1 MSLNR
6 VYANWTL
13 YILLT
18 SYGVSYLSA
27 IASEP
32 TLASPSNDSLLDTPL
47 TAILRWNSPSPDT
60 QYEIVLSTDSKLE
73 QIIARTQNI
82 TGEWRIAICPQT
94 TYWWQVYE
102 IRGDKRIP
110 AKNGPWSFRTP
121 SPVIRQDAPPL
132 EKYGAFRSHSRCTP
146 PESLAEDPD
155 MPLSPWFYKKHYDM
169 PPCPAFEQV
178 KNLLPAPVLDGPENK
193 NLLDTYWYAWKIA
206 YDFYLYEPIEKG
218 QAVTYMNAC
227 PYWAGWGSMQYFDTS
242 FIIQYARYALAPFSY
257 VTVLDNVYCRQHENG
272 FIMKETDSSNYEVWS
287 GDPTLPPLFAWA
299 EWESYQI
306 SADRKRLENILL
318 PLVKYYEWLQRYHRR
333 PNGHYFTNQP
343 GHGDWCVFMDATVAQ
358 MAWSI
363 GQIANEVGRS
373 DLAKYFQSERELLAD
388 IINREFWDDKYG
400 IYASRDPQG
409 KLATEPEPGKFYK
422 STYNFC
428 PLMADLSPQ
437 DRAERAI
444 KHMLNPEE
452 FMGKYGVPNLSF
464 DSSFYVADWAKGYQ
478 SPEKQPYRFK
488 ETVWP
493 PFTVMAIKSLQN
505 YGYHDEASDLAE
517 RYARA
522 LAEIYHQH
530 GDVTEFSWT
539 NELAPGGNQKFV
551 GWSGFGP
558 IACLIESVL
567 GFNLNAPQNTLT
579 WRIHRKERHGIQQL
593 RFGNVTANLICE
605 ERASLDQPCNISVT
619 SDHPFNLVINWGEKK
634 LVQHVKPGTITFTL
648 SQNDM

>member
-1 MSLNR
+1 
-6 VYANWTL
+6 
-13 YILLT
+13 
-18 SYGVSYLSA
+18 
-27 IASEP
+27 
-32 TLASPSNDSLLDTPL
+32 
-47 TAILRWNSPSPDT
+47 
-60 QYEIVLSTDSKLE
+60 
-73 QIIARTQNI
+73 
-82 TGEWRIAICPQT
+82 
-94 TYWWQVYE
+94 
-102 IRGDKRIP
+102 
-110 AKNGPWSFRTP
+110 
-121 SPVIRQDAPPL
+121 
-132 EKYGAFRSHSRCTP
+132 
-146 PESLAEDPD
+146 
-155 MPLSPWFYKKHYDM
+155 MPLSPWFYMKLYDM

-257 VTVLDNVYCRQHENG
+257 VTVHANVYCRQHENG

-299 EWESYQI
+299 EWQSYQI
-306 SADRKRLENILL
+306 SADRRRLKHVLL

-343 GHGDWCVFMDATVAQ
+343 GHGDWVVFMNAAVAQ
-358 MAWSI
+358 MARSI
-363 GQIANEVGRS
+363 GQIACEVGRS
-373 DLAKYFQSERELLAD
+373 DLAKYFQSESEQLAAM
-388 IINREFWDDKYG
+388 INREFWDDKYG
-400 IYASRDPQG
+400 LYASRDPQG

-422 STYNFC
+422 STYTFF
-428 PLMADLSPQ
+428 PLMAHLAPQ

-444 KHMLNPEE
+444 KHLLNPEE
-452 FMGKYGVPNLSF
+452 FMGKYGIPNLSF
-464 DSSFYVADWAKGYQ
+464 DSSFYVADWSKGYQ
-478 SPEKQPYRFK
+478 TPEEQTYRFK

-493 PFTVMAIKSLQN
+493 PFMVMAIKSLKN
-505 YGYHDEASDLAE
+505 YGYHDEAADLAE

-522 LAEIYHQH
+522 LAEICHQH

-539 NELAPGGNQKFV
+539 EELAPGGNPKFV

-567 GFNLNAPQNTLT
+567 GFDVDAPQNTLT

-605 ERASLDQPCNISVT
+605 ERSSLDQPCKISVT
-619 SDHPFNLVINWGEKK
+619 SDQDFKLVLDWGEKSLSSKSNPEK
-634 LVQHVKPGTITFTL
+634 LHLLCRRMTSKMRASNTTITHYGIRQKITKKG
-648 SQNDM
+648 NTK

>member
-428 PLMADLSPQ
+428 PLMAHLSPQ

-605 ERASLDQPCNISVT
+605 ERSSLDQPCKISVT
-619 SDHPFNLVINWGEKK
+619 SDQDFKLVLDWGEKK
-634 LVQHVKPGTITFTL
+634 LVQQVKSGKITFTV
-648 SQNDM
+648 SQNDI